1 MQVIFIYKM
10 KENLKK
16 KKELK
21 ELKKKK
27 LFIQNIK
34 LYTQMRNIKAK

>member
-16 KKELK
+16 KKRIK
-21 ELKKKK
+21 RIKKKK

>member
-21 ELKKKK
+21 ELKKR
-27 LFIQNIK
+27 NY
-34 LYTQMRNIKAK
+34 LYKILNYIHK